1 MVKSRRYSLMMSTK
15 LPLTPNRLHE
25 AGGNALL
32 RTGLALTLGL
42 LSLIL
47 TAGSASAS
55 PAEYNGISA
64 DGSIVVF
71 SSDEPLVSGDTD
83 HDRDVYLRSYD
94 DTLERYVTREVSSGP
109 TGGNDALPAQYDAI
123 SADGN
128 LVFFSTKEPL
138 TTADTDSGTDIYMR
152 NLSTNTTTLVSQGA
166 DSCEAQGCGDGSFD
180 ADFVPGGLT
189 PSGDELFF
197 VTDEQLAPLV
207 DTDSSPDI
215 YMRQIPAVGAAK
227 TILVSQAAADCE
239 SCGNGAFT
247 LSFNA
252 VSPDGSTV
260 VFSSSEQ
267 LADADEDALQDVYV
281 RDLIGEATRLVST
294 PRLSGCPGTVDCKA
308 VFGGVSNT
316 GSHIFFESR
325 EQISSEDLDESQDV
339 YDWSASTG
347 AVLSSIGPDLGNSD
361 FEVTYK
367 GSRSDGSAVFFLT
380 SERLDST
387 ADTDDKQDVYE
398 RFGST
403 TTLVSTGPMGGNGLF
418 NATLNWTSPDGSHSG
433 VLFSTEEQLT
443 TQDEDSSLDV
453 YERNGG
459 VTTLISPGGSAGSSA
474 SFAGASSD
482 GSHIFF
488 ITSESLVAKDKDMS
502 PDIYEQVGSITNLVS
517 TGPEGGNGQFG
528 SGLNG
533 VSVDG
538 LHAFLTTTERL
549 TPEDPDAEV
558 DIYDRADSET
568 RLVSVGNLA
577 SLGPVAPTLTA
588 TNPASPGATTTPTI
602 IGQAEPNTWIKL
614 YKTFDCSG
622 EPTAQ
627 GTSAE
632 LAGSGLS
639 VSVAEGSTT
648 SFRATAEVSGL
659 VSPCSA
665 SIPYKQGIPAPPPP
679 PPGEETTTGGG
690 TSTSGS
696 GTPGGTRTGTGDGKG
711 GSTITYVMPETLITF
726 GPAAK
731 TRKRKIIF
739 GFTDATGQPGS
750 SFTCKLDHRRWKG
763 CSSPTRFRKLKLGR
777 HIFSVKA
784 INALGTADER
794 PTRRRFRVVR

>member
-1 MVKSRRYSLMMSTK
+1 MTESRRYSLTMSTK
-15 LPLTPNRLHE
+15 FPLIPNRLRE
-25 AGGNALL
+25 AGGNALP
-32 RTGLALTLGL
+32 RTGLVLTLGL

-47 TAGSASAS
+47 PAGSANAA

-64 DGSIVVF
+64 DGSVVVF
-71 SSDEPLVSGDTD
+71 SSDEPLVLGDTD

-94 DTLERYVTREVSSGP
+94 DTLERYVTREISNGP
-109 TGGNDALPAQYDAI
+109 TGGNNALPAQYDAI

-138 TTADTDSGTDIYMR
+138 TAADADQGTDIYMR
-152 NLSTNTTTLVSQGA
+152 DLSTNTTTLVSRGA
-166 DSCEAQGCGDGSFD
+166 DSCEAQGCGNGNFD
-180 ADFVPGGLT
+180 AGFVAGGLT
-189 PSGDELFF
+189 PSGEELFF
-197 VTDEQLAPLV
+197 ITNERLAPLV

-215 YMRQIPAVGAAK
+215 YMREIPAVGVAR
-227 TILVSQAAADCE
+227 TVLVSQAAADCGM
-239 SCGNGAFT
+239 CGNGAFPLT
-247 LSFNA
+247 FNA

-260 VFSSSEQ
+260 VFSSSEK
-267 LADADEDALQDVYV
+267 LADADKDALQDVYA
-281 RDLIGEATRLVST
+281 RDLTGETTQLVST
-294 PRLSGCPGTVDCKA
+294 PGLSGCDCKA
-308 VFGGVSNT
+308 VYGGVSNT
-316 GSHIFFESR
+316 GSHIFFESL
-325 EQISSEDLDESQDV
+325 EPISSEDLDESQDV

-347 AVLSSIGPDLGNSD
+347 AVLASIGPDLGNSD
-361 FEVTYK
+361 FDVTYK

-387 ADTDDKQDVYE
+387 ADTDGKQDVYE
-398 RFGST
+398 HSGST
-403 TTLVSTGPMGGNGLF
+403 TTLVSTGPIGGNEPF

-443 TQDEDSSLDV
+443 LQDEDSSLDV

-459 VTTLISPGGSAGSSA
+459 VTTLISPGGSMGSSA

-488 ITSESLVAKDKDMS
+488 ITSEPLVAKDKDTS
-502 PDIYEQVGSITNLVS
+502 PDIYEQVGSVTNLVS
-517 TGPEGGNGQFG
+517 TGPEGGNGNFG

-577 SLGPVAPTLTA
+577 PLGPAAPTLTE
-588 TNPASPGATTTPTI
+588 TNPGSPGATTTPTI
-602 IGQAEPNTWIKL
+602 IGQAEPSTWIKL

-648 SFRATAEVSGL
+648 SFRATAEASGL

-665 SIPYKQGIPAPPPP
+665 SILYKQAIPAPPPP
-679 PPGEETTTGGG
+679 PPGEETSTGGG
-690 TSTSGS
+690 TGTSGNGTTS
-696 GTPGGTRTGTGDGKG
+696 GTRNTRTGSGKG
-711 GSTITYVMPETLITF
+711 GSTITYVIPETLITF

-731 TRKRKIIF
+731 TRKRKVTF
-739 GFTDATGQPGS
+739 RFTDATGQPGS
-750 SFTCKLDHRRWKG
+750 SFICKLDRRRWKG

-777 HIFSVKA
+777 HTFSVKA
-784 INALGTADER
+784 VNAIGTADER
-794 PTRRRFRVVR
+794 PTKRRFKVVR